1 MKIYTFYK
9 NLLAITTLMV
19 LFANSCKKDTTDFGK
34 FDGYNPSPEFAIP
47 LVNTKIGMQNLV
59 NNDTINTRVDGNG
72 LVHFIFRQPD
82 IFKYSIND
90 FFEFE
95 NNNNTNINSS
105 MGEITIGNVN
115 NAKLVTL
122 GQLSTNFTPVAKA
135 GFDAI
140 QGTSTIFPSITENI
154 STITS
159 FDAFT
164 EFSSVRFSDGWLV
177 LKITNKLP
185 VNLSSITL
193 HLYNLTP
200 TQTLIGTFTYNNIAP
215 GGQKSDS
222 ISLIGK
228 TLRSSLGYSLPVFN
242 TNSSAPTAVL
252 INYLDSITLTLSG
265 RNLKAIGGEATFPS
279 QNIISKNSEIN
290 FTPADTNQRIRK
302 LNLASGKI
310 KFIAQSTIKEPIEL
324 SINFPGALKNGVPL
338 PSQIITIPY
347 TGSGNNYYIDSS
359 INIAKVDFDLT
370 QNPNKPYNYVPI
382 SYSAKIKSSG
392 LPVIF
397 DSSDYIDL
405 QILTTNTTVDYLEG
419 YIGVIEIPTDNTD
432 FINLSFL
439 NDIQEGLNLEEPEL
453 RLTIKNSFG
462 VPVRFAYN
470 FLGKNNSGKTQD
482 AQMIPFDANY
492 PTISQQGQTI
502 NTLQVYSNANG
513 NGKINE
519 LMSLPPHNIQIAGKI
534 TSNPIPNPNDNQF
547 IKIGGQ
553 LAADLELDLPL
564 ALKTSNFVL
573 SDSSD
578 FDVTSFDGFKSVT
591 IGLNIDNSFPFDAN
605 VKIVFRNKDSKKSI
619 DSITVNKV
627 VLSAITNADGKTIQ
641 SSKSRTRF
649 ELTEARLKKLIAN
662 KANEIKIYST
672 LITENNGTKKVKVY
686 SDYDMKIAI
695 GIIATIKP

>member
-1 MKIYTFYK
+1 
-9 NLLAITTLMV
+9 MV

-59 NNDTINTRVDGNG
+59 NNDTINTKVDGNG
-72 LVHFIFRQPD
+72 LVHFVYRQPD

-115 NAKLVTL
+115 NAKLITL
-122 GQLSTNFTPVAKA
+122 GELTTNFDPVAKA
-135 GFDAI
+135 SFDAV
-140 QGTSTIFPSITENI
+140 QGTTTIFPAVTENI
-154 STITS
+154 SAVTS

-177 LKITNKLP
+177 IKITNKLP
-185 VNLSSITL
+185 VNLSSITVN
-193 HLYNLTP
+193 LYNLTP
-200 TQTLIGTFTYNNIAP
+200 TQTLIGTFNYSNIAP
-215 GGQKSDS
+215 GSNKSDS
-222 ISLIGK
+222 ISLVGK

-242 TNSSAPTAVL
+242 TNSSAPTSVL
-252 INYLDSITLTLSG
+252 INYQDSITLSVLG

-279 QNIISKNSEIN
+279 QNIIAKSTEIN

-310 KFIAQSTIKEPIEL
+310 KFISQSTIKEPIEL
-324 SINFPGALKNGVPL
+324 TINFPGALKNGMPL
-338 PSQIITIPY
+338 PGQIITIPY
-347 TGSGNNYYIDSS
+347 TGSGNNYFIDSS
-359 INIAKVDFDLT
+359 INIANVDFDLT

-382 SYSAKIKSSG
+382 SYSARIKSSG
-392 LPVIF
+392 VPVIF
-397 DSSDYIDL
+397 DSSDYIDI
-405 QILTTNTTVDYLEG
+405 QVVTTNTTVGYLEG
-419 YIGVIEIPTDNTD
+419 YIGVIEIPTENSD

-453 RLTIKNSFG
+453 RFTIKNSFG
-462 VPVRFAYN
+462 VPIRFAYN
-470 FLGKNNSGKTQD
+470 FLGKNNLGKSQD
-482 AQMIPFDANY
+482 AQMTPFDANY

-502 NTLQVYSNANG
+502 NTIQVYSNANG

-534 TSNPIPNPNDNQF
+534 VSNPNPNPNDNQF
-547 IKIGGQ
+547 IKMGGQ
-553 LAADLELDLPL
+553 IAADLELDLPL
-564 ALKTSNFVL
+564 AIKTSNFVL
-573 SDSSD
+573 ADSSE
-578 FDVTSFDGFKSVT
+578 FDASSFDGFKSVT
-591 IGLNIDNSFPFDAN
+591 LGLNIDNGFPFDAD
-605 VKIVFRNKDSKKSI
+605 VKIVFRNKANKKSI
-619 DSITVNKV
+619 DSITVKQV
-627 VLSAITNADGKTIQ
+627 VLSAITNSEGKTIQ
-641 SSKSRTRF
+641 TSKSKTKF
-649 ELTEARLKKLIAN
+649 DLTEERLKKLIAN
-662 KANEIKIYST
+662 KADEIKIYST
-672 LITENNGTKKVKVY
+672 LVTENNGTKKVKVY